1 MGGFCPGGFCPV
13 PPYPYIYIM
22 DKILQNDFITMIY
35 YPKICELLF
44 KLFIKFVIFY
54 QIKDLRPSSMD
65 DDMTEELE
73 HKPAMTIQASVST
86 LSCFHGP
93 F

>member
-1 MGGFCPGGFCPV
+1 
-13 PPYPYIYIM
+13 
-22 DKILQNDFITMIY
+22 MIY
-35 YPKICELLF
+35 YPKICESLF

-65 DDMTEELE
+65 NDMTEELE
-73 HKPAMTIQASVST
+73 DKPAMTIQASVST